1 MGKEGTTRAWI
12 SGTPSGTGEYN
23 GGIITTTGDNE
34 TKKLYDAEFGVFAY
48 QTGSAD
54 WTADSKVAEFM
65 YNQKITWT
73 ATSATPNNTWVYEPV
88 KYWPNGVDAANAD
101 NDPSNTAWEKSV
113 QKLSFFAYAPY
124 TANATTIVTQYPDG
138 DAPYGTYPAG
148 ITKDDVFQTTA
159 YSSATSKGGVIGMTD
174 WDAQKDPWLNYY
186 LHDPLT
192 SNAVDLLW
200 GLRGQYNYDETDN
213 TDNLQVDKLGNTYN
227 VNLTKQSVDEKVRF
241 LFKHALSKFAGSTK
255 DLGTG
260 AVDTKP
266 AQSGLK
272 IVLDVDANTTD
283 PGVGA
288 DNQTAYFPAGFD
300 KTKTLVTV
308 KSLKIQDAYTFED
321 ESNVIGTAQKSNL
334 NTYGWFNIS
343 TGQWV
348 NGNHKTE
355 AGPTGDGATL
365 NYVVS
370 DGEGTNLKLN
380 DIIREI
386 GANEVSASVSSKKS
400 LDATDKTIWSTTNPT
415 GVDKGTPIPVFNN
428 VNNPGIVLIPSGDK
442 IQTLYITVD
451 YFVRTADPQLKKGW
465 SEVEQIITNKVDLVN
480 LEPNKYYT
488 LVIHLGLTSVK
499 FEAVVVDWSQNPE
512 DTYDEDGNIHEV
524 PTTEDK
530 DIVWLPSNVVN
541 TTTISADANSTHK
554 EVAVAGHTTEYTIDL
569 TGLTKGS
576 TIDAEYAVDPS
587 GTNASTKAGSPTYTS
602 SSSSV
607 QIDGKAKL
615 TVTLPVN
622 NTSTPRTYTVTIK
635 EKDALSNVLS
645 TTKVT
650 IKQAAGELVLTPA
663 NASISTD
670 AADFTA
676 NLTNG
681 GGANVDVAATPTTLT
696 AVDQDGSDKDNTG
709 TSITLTHTTNT
720 ITVPVKAN
728 PYVGPRKWTLTLTQ
742 DGLTATT
749 TVVQAAGA
757 PTINTIAVGTPGT
770 NVSVSGKNLVSS
782 TSAPMVTTPTLNVQV
797 NSVDV
802 AAANISYTSNAS
814 WLTVNS
820 STGAISATENKTG
833 IDRVATVYVTVTDKY
848 GSASTSYTVTQKGY

>member
-1 MGKEGTTRAWI
+1 
-12 SGTPSGTGEYN
+12 
-23 GGIITTTGDNE
+23 
-34 TKKLYDAEFGVFAY
+34 
-48 QTGSAD
+48 
-54 WTADSKVAEFM
+54 
-65 YNQKITWT
+65 
-73 ATSATPNNTWVYEPV
+73 
-88 KYWPNGVDAANAD
+88 
-101 NDPSNTAWEKSV
+101 
-113 QKLSFFAYAPY
+113 
-124 TANATTIVTQYPDG
+124 
-138 DAPYGTYPAG
+138 
-148 ITKDDVFQTTA
+148 
-159 YSSATSKGGVIGMTD
+159 
-174 WDAQKDPWLNYY
+174 
-186 LHDPLT
+186 
-192 SNAVDLLW
+192 
-200 GLRGQYNYDETDN
+200 
-213 TDNLQVDKLGNTYN
+213 
-227 VNLTKQSVDEKVRF
+227 
-241 LFKHALSKFAGSTK
+241 
-255 DLGTG
+255 
-260 AVDTKP
+260 
-266 AQSGLK
+266 
-272 IVLDVDANTTD
+272 VLDVDANTTD

-308 KSLKIQDAYTFED
+308 KSLKIQDAYTYED
-321 ESNVIGTAQKSNL
+321 ENHVIGTAQKSNL

-343 TGQWV
+343 TGTWE
-348 NGNHKTE
+348 NGNHKTGD
-355 AGPTGDGATL
+355 GPDGDGATL

-370 DGEGTNLKLN
+370 DGVGDNLELN

-386 GANEVSASVSSKKS
+386 GANEVSASDASKKS
-400 LDATDKTIWSTTNPT
+400 LDGTDKTIWSTTNPT

-428 VNNPGIVLIPSGDK
+428 ANNPGIVLIPSGDK

-451 YFVRTADPQLKKGW
+451 YFVRTADTQLKKGW
-465 SEVEQIITNKVDLVN
+465 SEVEQIITNKVDLAN

-488 LVIHLGLTSVK
+488 LVVHLGLTSVK

-554 EVAVAGHTTEYTIDL
+554 EVTVAGHTTEYTIDL

-576 TIDAEYAVDPS
+576 TIAAAYTVDPS
-587 GTNASTKAGSPTYTS
+587 GATASTASTTYTS
-602 SSSSV
+602 GSAV

-622 NTSTPRTYTVTIK
+622 NTSTPRTHTVTITETK
-635 EKDALSNVLS
+635 TDLS
-645 TTKVT
+645 TTTTIVK

-663 NASISTD
+663 NASIATD
-670 AADFTA
+670 AANFTA
-676 NLTNG
+676 TLTNG

-709 TSITLTHTTNT
+709 ATITPTHTTNT

-757 PTINTIAVGTPGT
+757 PLITEITAGASPT
-770 NVSVSGKNLVSS
+770 NVSVSGSNLVS
-782 TSAPMVTTPTLNVQV
+782 TDKSAMTATPVVTVKV
-797 NSVDV
+797 NGVTV
-802 AAANISYTSNAS
+802 ASGKSYTSNAS
-814 WLTVNS
+814 WLTVDS
-820 STGAISATENKTG
+820 ATGAISATENKTG
-833 IDRVATVYVTVTDKY
+833 IDRVATVYVTVTDNY